1 MKVIKQLHQEIDE
14 CKWVLN
20 WWINGQNQIGGNLDL
35 FFKIGKERII
45 ELYNVEK

>member
-1 MKVIKQLHQEIDE
+1 MKDFEKLNKEIGE
-14 CKWVLN
+14 SKWVLN
-20 WWINGQNQIGGNLDL
+20 WWINGQHKIGGNLSL